1 MCGRYAASLPPEML
15 VELFRLLSSVDM
27 PARFNI
33 KPTDPILAVRHS
45 RRRGGRVAQL
55 YRWGL
60 LPSWVKDAKD
70 FPLLIN
76 ARADSLLEKPAFRN
90 SMRFSRCV
98 VPADGYYEWMAGP
111 DGKKH
116 PYFITLTGNE
126 PMVFAGLFSTWN
138 GPGGTSVDSAAIVT
152 VTPNLDISGIHDRM
166 PAILR
171 GEAVDKWLD
180 TEHVTPGEAAA
191 LARTPEPGSL
201 KFHIVSK
208 EVGKADAEGPHLV
221 RRLTPEQAAAESG
234 SARPGRRQAVGR
246 ARQLDLF

>member
-33 KPTDPILAVRHS
+33 KPTEPILAIRHS
-45 RRRGGRVAQL
+45 LTAGGRVAQL

-60 LPSWVKDAKD
+60 LPAWVKDARE

-76 ARADSLLEKPAFRN
+76 ARAESLLDKPAFRD
-90 SMRFSRCV
+90 SLRFRRCV
-98 VPADGYYEWMAGP
+98 VPADGYYEWMSGP

-116 PYFITLTGNE
+116 PYFITLNHNE
-126 PMVFAGLFSTWN
+126 PMVFAGLYATWN
-138 GPGGTSVDSAAIVT
+138 GPDGSAVDSAAIVT
-152 VTPNLDISGIHDRM
+152 VTPNLEISGIHDRM

-171 GEAVDKWLD
+171 GESVDKWLD
-180 TEHVTPGEAAA
+180 TDGVAPEEAAL
-191 LARTPEPGSL
+191 LAQTPAPGAL

-208 EVGKADAEGPHLV
+208 EVGRVEAEGPHLI
-221 RRLTPEQAAAESG
+221 RPLTAEQAAAEAGSG
-234 SARPGRRQAVGR
+234 RPGRKQAVAG

>member
-15 VELFRLLSSVDM
+15 VELFRLLSNVDM

-33 KPTDPILAVRHS
+33 KPTEPIMAIRNS
-45 RRRGGRVAQL
+45 RSAGGRVAQL

-60 LPSWVKDAKD
+60 LPSWVKDIKD
-70 FPLLIN
+70 FPVLIN
-76 ARADSLLEKPAFRN
+76 ARADSLVEKPAFRN
-90 SMRFSRCV
+90 SMRSSRCV
-98 VPADGYYEWMAGP
+98 VPADGYYEWMVGP

-116 PYFITLTGNE
+116 PYFISLAANE
-126 PMVFAGLFSTWN
+126 PMVFAGLYATWN
-138 GPGGTSVDSAAIVT
+138 GPDGSSVDSAAIVT

-180 TEHVTPGEAAA
+180 TDNVGPEEAASLAQTPA
-191 LARTPEPGSL
+191 LGTL
-201 KFHIVSK
+201 KYHVVGK
-208 EVGKADAEGPHLV
+208 EVGKSDAEGPQLV
-221 RRLTPEQAAAESG
+221 RPLTAEEAAAEGGSG
-234 SARPGRRQAVGR
+234 RPSKKQAAGG